1 MYSYVIV
8 DDEPLIRSGIRSKID
23 SFAESLGLLCV
34 GEANNGREAL
44 ALIAERDPQIIVTD
58 MRMPGVDGR
67 ELLALL
73 KQSYSD
79 KQMIVVSGYKDYEYM
94 MGAIEAQVAG
104 YLLKPFSREEVQ
116 AVMAKAIEA
125 IEAAT
130 ASKGLREKLDDMQ
143 AEQERLHEQY
153 DLELCRVQIESGR
166 PGAASAEYQSHRG
179 RALQSIKRYMLL
191 TQYAADA
198 QKTQKTGLRRLAE
211 LLQEQQEFSSELAL
225 IPGSAEAWLY
235 LVVPLNSL
243 DDSERVHKLAKQ
255 WMMGAHVDDK
265 TESRLLIA
273 ASLPKRELGQLHEAY
288 LECRS
293 AMDACSAD
301 TMYGYG
307 SYERQPAK
315 SERWEET
322 DRLVY
327 LLESGSADKAA
338 KELDDALF
346 RDAMTWSEAK
356 SRCRQLI
363 EAIMNAARQE
373 LLLAPHDWA
382 KNADV
387 VIDEGYDSRRLS
399 EYMQELLQAIESPL
413 RSSGADSSHSLVRKL
428 QSYIEAHYHEDLS
441 LQKLAQRFF
450 VNASYCSYI
459 FKEKTGMNLSEFLS
473 AKRIAKAKELLER
486 TDYPLDRIARLV
498 GYSNDKYLIRIFKK
512 STGDTPQAYRQSRRR

>member
-125 IEAAT
+125 IEAAA

-166 PGAASAEYQSHRG
+166 HGAASAEYQSHRG

-225 IPGSAEAWLY
+225 IPGSVEAWLY
-235 LVVPLNSL
+235 LVVPLNSEE
-243 DDSERVHKLAKQ
+243 DSGRVHKLAK
-255 WMMGAHVDDK
+255 
-265 TESRLLIA
+265 
-273 ASLPKRELGQLHEAY
+273 P
-288 LECRS
+288 
-293 AMDACSAD
+293 
-301 TMYGYG
+301 
-307 SYERQPAK
+307 
-315 SERWEET
+315 
-322 DRLVY
+322 
-327 LLESGSADKAA
+327 
-338 KELDDALF
+338 
-346 RDAMTWSEAK
+346 
-356 SRCRQLI
+356 
-363 EAIMNAARQE
+363 
-373 LLLAPHDWA
+373 
-382 KNADV
+382 
-387 VIDEGYDSRRLS
+387 
-399 EYMQELLQAIESPL
+399 
-413 RSSGADSSHSLVRKL
+413 
-428 QSYIEAHYHEDLS
+428 
-441 LQKLAQRFF
+441 
-450 VNASYCSYI
+450 
-459 FKEKTGMNLSEFLS
+459 
-473 AKRIAKAKELLER
+473 
-486 TDYPLDRIARLV
+486 
-498 GYSNDKYLIRIFKK
+498 
-512 STGDTPQAYRQSRRR
+512 